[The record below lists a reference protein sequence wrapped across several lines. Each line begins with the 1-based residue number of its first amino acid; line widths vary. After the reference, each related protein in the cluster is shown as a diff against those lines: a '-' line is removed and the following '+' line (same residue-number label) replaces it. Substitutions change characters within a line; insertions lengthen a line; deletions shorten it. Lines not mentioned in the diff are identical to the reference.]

1 VTTPSDPQERDAHA
15 AVTTEPSVA
24 APTPSNPS
32 PSDPPLGRR
41 GRLTRGTRLIGAA
54 VAAVV
59 IGLVVW
65 LVWPNSSPAPTHVV
79 TAPISPNAVTT
90 VGGQALL
97 NTIRTGQ
104 GTTYHATYKVVGDAK
119 VIGGTLSLEVW
130 QAPPQAREDTVLVQ
144 NGVTSHTESFTS
156 PTSGHLCTQMNTKPW
171 SCHAVAATQAASGG
185 AGGMISSI
193 SDEISGHGVAMHKQ
207 TIDGRAVTCF
217 TVQVG
222 ANPELCADTN
232 GVPVLI
238 ADSDVRY
245 ELSTLSESVSASAFS
260 LPTQT

>member
-1 VTTPSDPQERDAHA
+1 VTTPSDPQETA
-15 AVTTEPSVA
+15 AQDVPATDPSVA
-24 APTPSNPS
+24 TPTPSG
-32 PSDPPLGRR
+32 PPPGRR
-41 GRLTRGTRLIGAA
+41 GGPARRTRIIGAGA
-54 VAAVV
+54 AAVV

-104 GTTYHATYKVVGDAK
+104 GTTYHATYKVVGDAQE
-119 VIGGTLSLEVW
+119 IGGTLSLEVW
-130 QAPPQAREDTVLVQ
+130 QSPPQAREDTVLVQ

-156 PTSGHLCTQMNTKPW
+156 PSSGHLCTQMNAKPW
-171 SCHAVAATQAASGG
+171 TCRSVAATQAVSGG

-193 SDEISGHGVAMHKQ
+193 SDEISGHGVSMRKQ